1 MTKIFH
7 PNIDPETGDIE
18 LDILFD
24 KWKPQ
29 MTILS
34 VLSALQALLLKPE
47 PMSYYKDVSEANI
60 MHKKDFFEFKRK
72 AQLWTQ
78 IYA

>member
-1 MTKIFH
+1 MFH
-7 PNIDPETGDIE
+7 PNINPENGDIE

-34 VLSALQALLLKPE
+34 ILSALQALLLKPE
-47 PMSYYKDVSEANI
+47 PISYYKDVSEASI
-60 MHKKDFFEFKRK
+60 MHNNNFFEYRHK
-72 AQLWTQ
+72 A
-78 IYA
+78 